1 MIRHALLVLLAT
13 CLGHAAAS
21 SAAVRQVIVTASE
34 RGTYFRIGQDLA
46 RYVAPAADID
56 LVAATSAGSVENV
69 RRLRSEQGVKFA
81 LVQSDVYQGYLDMAA
96 AGNRAAAALVRPLRV
111 ILPLYNEEICFVV
124 RADAP
129 WSFVHEIR
137 GARINAG
144 ETGSGTALTT
154 ATLYRLMFGQGLPDA
169 GTTYLADEQALVR
182 LVTDR
187 SVDVVVIVG
196 GQPTQLLA
204 RMGPEARQHVK
215 LLRVDPGHGATK
227 AALKTYFSATVRRD
241 SYPNL
246 LEADLPALAVRA
258 FLVTYDFQSDH
269 TESAMRR
276 FARSLCDNFASLKDQ
291 GHPKWREVE
300 VALPQLGRGW
310 SYYGP
315 TSTELRKCRIR
326 AATSSAKAAA
336 TPRPTAACSQ
346 QERLL
351 GLCAAR

>member
-1 MIRHALLVLLAT
+1 MRALLLLLAT
-13 CLGHAAAS
+13 CLAHSAAT
-21 SAAVRQVIVTASE
+21 SAAVRHVIVTASE

-56 LVAATSAGSVENV
+56 LVAVPSAGSVENV

-81 LVQSDVYQGYLDMAA
+81 LVQSDVYQGYLDMAG

-154 ATLYRLMFGQGLPDA
+154 ATLYRLMFGERLPEA
-169 GTTYLADEQALVR
+169 VTTYLANEQALVR
-182 LVTDR
+182 LITDR
-187 SVDVVVIVG
+187 SVDVVAIVG
-196 GQPTQLLA
+196 GQPTRLLA
-204 RMGPEARQHVK
+204 EMTPEARQHVK
-215 LLRVDPGHGATK
+215 LLRVDPGHASTK
-227 AALKTYFSATVRRD
+227 AALKTYFSATVRRE

-246 LEADLPALAVRA
+246 LEADLPALAVKA
-258 FLVTYDFQSDH
+258 FLVTYDFHSGH

-276 FARSLCDNFASLKDQ
+276 FARSLCDNFASLRDQ

-300 VALPQLGRGW
+300 LALPELGRGW

-315 TSTELRKCRIR
+315 TAAELRNCHAR
-326 AATSSAKAAA
+326 AAASSGKAVSA
-336 TPRPTAACSQ
+336 PRPSSACSQ
-346 QERLL
+346 QERIL

>member
-1 MIRHALLVLLAT
+1 MQRAVARSPFRNELRTRDTDVIRHALLVLLAT
-13 CLGHAAAS
+13 CLAHAAAS

-111 ILPLYNEEICFVV
+111 ILPLYNEEICFFV

-169 GTTYLADEQALVR
+169 G
-182 LVTDR
+182 
-187 SVDVVVIVG
+187 
-196 GQPTQLLA
+196 
-204 RMGPEARQHVK
+204 H
-215 LLRVDPGHGATK
+215 
-227 AALKTYFSATVRRD
+227 
-241 SYPNL
+241 
-246 LEADLPALAVRA
+246 DLPRRRA
-258 FLVTYDFQSDH
+258 GAGAGSSPT
-269 TESAMRR
+269 
-276 FARSLCDNFASLKDQ
+276 ARS
-291 GHPKWREVE
+291 
-300 VALPQLGRGW
+300 
-310 SYYGP
+310 
-315 TSTELRKCRIR
+315 
-326 AATSSAKAAA
+326 TSSWSWAGSRRGAA
-336 TPRPTAACSQ
+336 RPDGAGGTAAC
-346 QERLL
+346 E
-351 GLCAAR
+351 AAAGGPGPWSHPRPR